1 MRWRRGL
8 CPMAARWWLA
18 ALVAIP
24 SAPAEPGQPVV
35 FNILP
40 DGKHRTPVS
49 PAVRVAE
56 AHRTLSG
63 GLVVAAPPSSSA
75 QAVTHV
81 VPSRVEFED
90 TSQSA
95 TISFE
100 DLAASATIS
109 FEDRTA
115 SATIAFEDVPAQN
128 ANIAAGGGLDDQ
140 VASTTLVLATA
151 IADLDAG
158 EYIKSA
164 NNEYMRVSALSIDKK
179 TLTVTRAASPPG
191 LVAGPIAEA
200 ADGSS
205 IILAEGGVD
214 ATGTTV
220 KLVAPLLGLATGEYI
235 KSAAGE
241 YMLVTNLENSDKT
254 LTVERNGAPA
264 GLTQKP
270 AASAAAGTSVTLA
283 DGGVDATGTTVKL
296 VAPLSGLTVGAY
308 IKSASGEYMKV
319 IAIADSGHT
328 LRIVRNAAPEGLV
341 QTQRGRSP
349 TAPAGTVVTL
359 ASGGV
364 DNSTTI
370 VKLVA
375 PMAGLD
381 VGEYIKSDGGE
392 YMLVT
397 AISDSGKKLAVMRH
411 TAPLGLRS
419 NGPTPAAA
427 GSIVTLTQAV
437 IPQYFSACSLRSHSS
452 PDMEICHSCCTN
464 ICETGSDLPQMGGE
478 DVLPAFRAEVCD
490 KVCTTHCGYGRAI
503 SSEL

>member
-1 MRWRRGL
+1 
-8 CPMAARWWLA
+8 
-18 ALVAIP
+18 
-24 SAPAEPGQPVV
+24 
-35 FNILP
+35 
-40 DGKHRTPVS
+40 
-49 PAVRVAE
+49 
-56 AHRTLSG
+56 
-63 GLVVAAPPSSSA
+63 
-75 QAVTHV
+75 
-81 VPSRVEFED
+81 
-90 TSQSA
+90 
-95 TISFE
+95 
-100 DLAASATIS
+100 
-109 FEDRTA
+109 
-115 SATIAFEDVPAQN
+115 
-128 ANIAAGGGLDDQ
+128 
-140 VASTTLVLATA
+140 
-151 IADLDAG
+151 
-158 EYIKSA
+158 
-164 NNEYMRVSALSIDKK
+164 MRVSALSIDKK

-205 IILAEGGVD
+205 IILAE
-214 ATGTTV
+214 
-220 KLVAPLLGLATGEYI
+220 
-235 KSAAGE
+235 
-241 YMLVTNLENSDKT
+241 
-254 LTVERNGAPA
+254 
-264 GLTQKP
+264 
-270 AASAAAGTSVTLA
+270 
-283 DGGVDATGTTVKL
+283 GGVDATGTTVKL

-397 AISDSGKKLAVMRH
+397 AISDSGKKLTVVRH
-411 TAPLGLRS
+411 TAPVGLRS

-452 PDMEICHSCCTN
+452 PDMEICHSCCTK
-464 ICETGSDLPQMGGE
+464 ICETGSDLPQVGGE
-478 DVLPAFRAEVCD
+478 DVLPAFRAEACD
-490 KVCTTHCGYGRAI
+490 TVCTPHCGYGSAI